1 MSQNKYD
8 KCLRCLISKKYHT
21 LPGKRESEI
30 EELKSYNNN
39 SIVKCLERISVIY
52 YNQQKP
58 PLPIKL
64 CGHWGLFC
72 LQTRLHFAFAESEA
86 NKH

>member
-1 MSQNKYD
+1 MGCTLTQLYMPFSLAIKTQHCFQDFMSQIKYD
-8 KCLRCLISKKYHT
+8 ESLRCLISRKYHT

-30 EELKSYNNN
+30 EEHKIYNNN

-58 PLPIKL
+58 PLTIKL
-64 CGHWGLFC
+64 
-72 LQTRLHFAFAESEA
+72 
-86 NKH
+86 